1 MFNQERTYYYVTAWV
16 EGRKVVLG
24 PFSTE
29 DDANQEG
36 YLKVDG
42 DYEVT
47 PLPTR
52 DLGRAVRMLRMQNG
66 EDINQSFQR
75 TRHVI

>member
-1 MFNQERTYYYVTAWV
+1 MFEKTYYYVVAWI
-16 EGRKVVLG
+16 GRRKAVLG

-42 DYEVT
+42 DYEVI

-52 DLGRAVRMLRMQNG
+52 DLSRAVRMLRGQNG
-66 EDINQSFQR
+66 EDFGDSFNR